1 MIIIDETNNPVEI
14 QRQNKMVVNI
24 LVRYMR
30 TLKYVLVN
38 KICDTI
44 IEYSENYTNCWK
56 EFYIFKSAKRRTN
69 TSFSTAIGIN
79 RNISDNIACLK

>member
-1 MIIIDETNNPVEI
+1 M
-14 QRQNKMVVNI
+14 
-24 LVRYMR
+24 YMR

-44 IEYSENYTNCWK
+44 KSTIVKIIQIAGRNLVYSNQQK
-56 EFYIFKSAKRRTN
+56 EDNN

-79 RNISDNIACLK
+79 EI

>member
-30 TLKYVLVN
+30 TLKYVLVYHDIFKQLKHRYYKSMKMFLIAGN
-38 KICDTI
+38 YIGYNQQKSLYICD
-44 IEYSENYTNCWK
+44 
-56 EFYIFKSAKRRTN
+56 
-69 TSFSTAIGIN
+69 FSTTIVN
-79 RNISDNIACLK
+79 THLL